1 MTTSTFV
8 SSTNATVHQSS
19 FKARYWGD
27 ANSLR
32 FLAENA
38 RTIDGKSAHW
48 HLRARLR
55 YWNVQQE
62 GFRQQRVVNSPQHGQ
77 RYPGKRSQNDSWT
90 GEKWQRGIRVGK
102 GTMASNFAACFER
115 SLWDKLNGQNSG
127 SWSSHDDGVPFPR
140 RWRHPNLGTRRTVP
154 SSIHSLH
161 SSSRKG
167 IVTGNIKKKVLKP
180 LLGHHFRREPLRAL
194 AKICKLFKS
203 TQKKFAIAYRAFY
216 RLRPN

>member
-77 RYPGKRSQNDSWT
+77 RYPGKRSQNDSWM

-115 SLWDKLNGQNSG
+115 SLWDKLNGQNCG

-140 RWRHPNLGTRRTVP
+140 RWRHPNLVGRCRRLFIAYIQAVV
-154 SSIHSLH
+154 
-161 SSSRKG
+161 KE
-167 IVTGNIKKKVLKP
+167 
-180 LLGHHFRREPLRAL
+180 LLLEIF
-194 AKICKLFKS
+194 FKS
-203 TQKKFAIAYRAFY
+203 IKTTSRPSFQKGTVACIGKNLQVIQIHPKKIRNC
-216 RLRPN
+216 L